1 MTYFIAIVAIAQFLM
16 SVNSMTG
23 ERLLGDIYLL
33 AAPAAQEKEKRQIDV
48 WACFALEFLRFTF
61 C

>member
-33 AAPAAQEKEKRQIDV
+33 AAPAAQEKKKKGKS
-48 WACFALEFLRFTF
+48 TF
-61 C
+61 GLVSL